1 MVEIINQ
8 QNSHQLRT
16 GHFRWLLIKLLSF
29 YGLGHG
35 VVTLVFTTK
44 ASILRL
50 NRRFRHKDRPTDV
63 LSFPLSE
70 KGTDG
75 RFYVGDIVICV
86 SQAYVG
92 AGRNKANLEAELE
105 RLIIHGFLHL
115 LGFNHG
121 SEMKR
126 EEERLRFYLKLK

>member
-8 QNSHQLRT
+8 QNSHKLRT
-16 GHFRWLLIKLLSF
+16 GHFRWLLMKLLSF
-29 YGLGHG
+29 YALAHG
-35 VVTLVFTTK
+35 VVTLVFTSK
-44 ASILRL
+44 ASIRRL

-63 LSFPLSE
+63 LSFPLGE
-70 KGTDG
+70 KGADG
-75 RFYVGDIVICV
+75 RFYLGDIVISV
-86 SQAYVG
+86 SQAYAG
-92 AGRNKANLEAELE
+92 AGRNKANLETELE

-126 EEERLRFYLKLK
+126 EEERLRCYLKFK